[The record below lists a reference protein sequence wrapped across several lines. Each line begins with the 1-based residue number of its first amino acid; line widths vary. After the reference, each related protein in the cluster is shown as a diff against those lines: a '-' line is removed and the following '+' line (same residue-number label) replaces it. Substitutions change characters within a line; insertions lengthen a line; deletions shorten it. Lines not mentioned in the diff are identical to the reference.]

1 MRLFV
6 YVCPKGPYMRYF
18 AELSYHGGPFFGW
31 QKQPNQ
37 MSVQEAI
44 EQGMSTILGSPI
56 ELTGCGRTDT
66 GVHARQYFA
75 HFDFLGEF
83 PEQFLRRLNKF
94 LPAAI
99 AFRRIFPVGPEAHAR
114 YDAVSRSYVYQIDLQ
129 KNPFRGDMAYHFPFF
144 GQLDPNLLQPAADLL
159 LEYEEFYPFCK
170 SNTDTKTNRCQ
181 LSRVAWEY
189 APHEQ
194 TLTFHISADRFLRGM
209 VRLIVGM
216 CLNVGLGKQSLEDV
230 RTALDHQTRLTR
242 SWSVPPQGLFLTD
255 IRYPYV

>member
-75 HFDFLGEF
+75 HFDFSGEF

-99 AFRRIFPVGPEAHAR
+99 AEPAEVGVVEPT
-114 YDAVSRSYVYQIDLQ
+114 
-129 KNPFRGDMAYHFPFF
+129 P
-144 GQLDPNLLQPAADLL
+144 
-159 LEYEEFYPFCK
+159 
-170 SNTDTKTNRCQ
+170 
-181 LSRVAWEY
+181 
-189 APHEQ
+189 
-194 TLTFHISADRFLRGM
+194 LR
-209 VRLIVGM
+209 
-216 CLNVGLGKQSLEDV
+216 
-230 RTALDHQTRLTR
+230 
-242 SWSVPPQGLFLTD
+242 
-255 IRYPYV
+255 